1 MQTPADTAG
10 ATRGTDD
17 LGHPFSNPAHRAQLA
32 LELRMR
38 DALSGLEELASLD
51 VYWFEPGC
59 MEILGIEPPVRPSAP
74 AVKPAAVPH
83 AKILDFP
90 QAQRRTG

>member
-1 MQTPADTAG
+1 
-10 ATRGTDD
+10 
-17 LGHPFSNPAHRAQLA
+17 
-32 LELRMR
+32 MR
-38 DALSGLEELASLD
+38 DALSGLEELATLD

-59 MEILGIEPPVRPSAP
+59 MEILGIEPAAHPSIP
-74 AVKPAAVPH
+74 AAKPAAVPR

>member
-1 MQTPADTAG
+1 VQTPADTAG
-10 ATRGTDD
+10 ATKGTHN
-17 LGHPFSNPAHRAQLA
+17 LRHLFSNPAHRAQLA

-59 MEILGIEPPVRPSAP
+59 MEILGIEPAARPSAP
-74 AVKPAAVPH
+74 AMKPAPVPR

-90 QAQRRTG
+90 HAQRRTG